1 MVLSTML
8 CNIAVRI
15 GKEPQRCNGIVSGR
29 RGIGLSVSIDVNA
42 FGFRMRGDNVGN
54 DGIRNALCRCINDNG
69 RRIFSKRE
77 GENS

>member
-1 MVLSTML
+1 MMLSTMG

-15 GKEPQRCNGIVSGR
+15 GKESLRCNGIISGR
-29 RGIGLSVSIDVNA
+29 RVIGLPISIDMNA
-42 FGFRMRGDNVGN
+42 FGIRMRSNNVGN
-54 DGIRNALCRCINDNG
+54 DGIRNPLRRCINDNG